1 MFKAESVLSSS
12 GVELWTDEY
21 FAHSHKKRDE
31 REVASSYVQAIGAF
45 ICHQMWLWDIFQY
58 FSKPGNV
65 HPFTRCLEVLGL
77 TRKKKVINL
86 LMPLNDVLVFT
97 RKENYY
103 VHMMF
108 TTSLE
113 SIFCKLIEYEKYSR
127 KVKN

>member
-1 MFKAESVLSSS
+1 MFKTESVLSSS

-77 TRKKKVINL
+77 TRKKSHKSVDAIEWCFSIYQKRKL
-86 LMPLNDVLVFT
+86 LCMT
-97 RKENYY
+97 
-103 VHMMF
+103 F

-127 KVKN
+127 KVTN